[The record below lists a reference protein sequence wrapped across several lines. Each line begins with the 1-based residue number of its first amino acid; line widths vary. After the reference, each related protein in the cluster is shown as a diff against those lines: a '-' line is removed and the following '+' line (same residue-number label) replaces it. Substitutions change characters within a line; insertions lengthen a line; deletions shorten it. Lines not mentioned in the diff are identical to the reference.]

1 MLAPF
6 KSSFRGQLLRGCCVT
21 NHEALQVII
30 SLSEHKGVVSLTRG
44 TQTMAK
50 ICRELG
56 PGSVDVTGTP

>member
-1 MLAPF
+1 M
-6 KSSFRGQLLRGCCVT
+6 T

>member
-1 MLAPF
+1 M
-6 KSSFRGQLLRGCCVT
+6 T

-50 ICRELG
+50 ICRELV